1 MSLGIID
8 THAHYDDRRFDED
21 RDSFIKSLFE
31 DGTVSAV
38 INAGYDLASS
48 KRAVEYTKKYPNF
61 YAWCGIHPQD
71 TGKIEDRERTLFE
84 LESLLYNERVVG
96 IGEIGLDY
104 HWPTPER
111 DVQIEWFRL
120 QMELARRT
128 GKPVNIHDRDA
139 HGPCMDVVREFP
151 EVKGIFHSFSGSA
164 EMAKELVKRGWYIS
178 FSGVITFKNA
188 ARVREAAAAVPL
200 ERMMIE
206 TDAPYLAPEP
216 MRGKTNDSRNLRYTA
231 AVAAEVKGVST
242 EEFCAAT
249 TRNVRE
255 FLKI

>member
-1 MSLGIID
+1 MALGIID
-8 THAHYDDRRFDED
+8 THAHYDDSRFEEGRDE
-21 RDSFIKSLFE
+21 FIASLFE
-31 DGTVSAV
+31 DGTVTAV
-38 INAGYDLASS
+38 INAGYDLESS

-71 TGKIEDRERTLFE
+71 TGKITDRERTLFE
-84 LESLLYNERVVG
+84 LESLLHNDRVVG
-96 IGEIGLDY
+96 IGEIGLDF

-111 DVQIEWFRL
+111 EVQIEWFRL

-128 GKPVNIHDRDA
+128 GRPVNIHDRDA
-139 HGPCMDVVREFP
+139 HGPCMEVVREFP

-164 EMAKELVKRGWYIS
+164 EMAKELVKLGWYIS
-178 FSGVITFKNA
+178 FSGVVTFKNA
-188 ARVREAAAAVPL
+188 ARVRESAAAVPL

-249 TRNVRE
+249 TQNVRN